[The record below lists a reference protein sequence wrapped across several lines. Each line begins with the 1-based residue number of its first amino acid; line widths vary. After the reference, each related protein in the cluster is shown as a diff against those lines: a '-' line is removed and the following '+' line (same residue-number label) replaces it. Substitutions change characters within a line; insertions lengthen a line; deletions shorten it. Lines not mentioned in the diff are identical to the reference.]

1 MGSPCTCHD
10 DLGLAFPWPYTAA
23 GDQRDVLHL
32 AGWPAAGGLPLLG
45 QVSGQPGSKC
55 LSCIAVSRDGM
66 GGLWGCGTGGHGIYP
81 LSRMEKG
88 TRVVVSWT
96 GKCKRSALEVVV
108 TCSQSIPQAVAQLQ
122 VGVIIGCTTMY
133 NQSVTK
139 KGCMRYHWVYEDV
152 CYDVQDRLTWV
163 FDPDSDEKEEA
174 WNYWTIW
181 DDHCS
186 HVGNYSWWGG
196 VLQS

>member
-1 MGSPCTCHD
+1 M
-10 DLGLAFPWPYTAA
+10 
-23 GDQRDVLHL
+23 
-32 AGWPAAGGLPLLG
+32 
-45 QVSGQPGSKC
+45 
-55 LSCIAVSRDGM
+55 
-66 GGLWGCGTGGHGIYP
+66 
-81 LSRMEKG
+81 
-88 TRVVVSWT
+88 VVSWT

-108 TCSQSIPQAVAQLQ
+108 TCSQSIPQAVARLQ

-133 NQSVTK
+133 NMSVTK

-186 HVGNYSWWGG
+186 HAGNYSWWGIWASPDSNLAFYDDPG
-196 VLQS
+196 LTLTKEGQTVAFEINEHVERLLAGIIDGYSPVIVGSIY